1 MIAKSVRLK
10 TVAASVIVLFLGVW
24 SIAAITEG
32 FKVVTAE
39 QARRLD
45 IARTQPAVPDVRLID
60 QSGQVFR
67 FGNWVQQGNRFLIV
81 DFIYTNCQS
90 LCRVLG
96 TRFQQLQRNIV
107 ERGLQDRVHLL
118 SISFDPEHDSDAVLR
133 QYAKHMQ
140 SDAEVW
146 TLATVVNAGDLEVLL
161 RTFGVTVIPDQLG
174 GFQHNAA
181 LIWVAPSG
189 KLVRVMDNNSD
200 DALGLLDELVK

>member
-1 MIAKSVRLK
+1 MRTIV
-10 TVAASVIVLFLGVW
+10 ASVIVLLLGIW
-24 SIAAITEG
+24 AISAITEG
-32 FKVVTAE
+32 FNVLTSE

-45 IARTQPAVPDVRLID
+45 IASRQPTVPNVRLID

-67 FGNWVQQGNRFLIV
+67 FGNRVQQEDRFLIV

-96 TRFQQLQRNIV
+96 TRFQQLQRSII
-107 ERGLQDRVHLL
+107 ERGLRDRVHLL
-118 SISFDPEHDSDAVLR
+118 SISFDPERDSAAVLR
-133 QYAKHMQ
+133 QYGDHMQ
-140 SDAEVW
+140 ANAEVW

-161 RTFGVTVIPDQLG
+161 RTFGITVIPDQLG

-189 KLVRVMDNNSD
+189 KLVRVMDSD
-200 DALGLLDELVK
+200 SVDPLSILDELVKSN

>member
-1 MIAKSVRLK
+1 MLTS
-10 TVAASVIVLFLGVW
+10 
-24 SIAAITEG
+24 
-32 FKVVTAE
+32 E
-39 QARRLD
+39 QARRLN
-45 IARTQPAVPDVRLID
+45 IASKQPTVSNVSLID

-67 FGNWVQQGNRFLIV
+67 FGNWVQKENKFLIV

-90 LCRVLG
+90 ICRVLG
-96 TRFQQLQRNIV
+96 TRFQQLQRSII
-107 ERGLQDRVHLL
+107 EGGLQNRVHLL
-118 SISFDPEHDSDAVLR
+118 SVSFDPEHDSDAVLR

>member
-1 MIAKSVRLK
+1 MRTIV
-10 TVAASVIVLFLGVW
+10 ASVIVLLLGIW
-24 SIAAITEG
+24 AISAITEG
-32 FKVVTAE
+32 FNVLTSE

-45 IARTQPAVPDVRLID
+45 IASRQPTVPNVRLID

-67 FGNWVQQGNRFLIV
+67 FGNRVQQEDRFLIV

-96 TRFQQLQRNIV
+96 TQFQQLQRSII

-118 SISFDPEHDSDAVLR
+118 SISFDLEHDSAAVLR
-133 QYAKHMQ
+133 HYGDHMQ
-140 SDAEVW
+140 ADAEVW
-146 TLATVVNAGDLEVLL
+146 TLATVTNSGDLEVLL
-161 RTFGVTVIPDQLG
+161 RTFGITVIPDQMG

-189 KLVRVMDNNSD
+189 KLLRVMENDSD
-200 DALGLLDELVK
+200 DPLSFLDELVKSN